1 MRRLRQYEC
10 RPSLRKNSPGA
21 PGATRPLPDLF
32 GQHGTI
38 GLMSGEAPR
47 YDVEPGYGGGHTVLQ
62 RHLEHL
68 GLQYVPTR
76 GRYGAPERSV
86 IVLNPSLE
94 QMKDLGKKFGQ
105 ESVVFSKGPE
115 DHRIVY
121 VNGAH
126 AGKFQPYAGKHET
139 FDTEP
144 DNDYT
149 YFPGHGFLRL
159 HFDWNAAPVAFDTSA
174 TEAASSIPGPAT
186 STVEAAGMDGVQP
199 EHGPGDADDRAG
211 APDPDH
217 EDHIKKSSYNKKA
230 QIRART
236 SEQNTRIFGDYLR
249 RLGFLPKASN
259 QDRFGTGPGQR
270 GLSYTPG
277 RGSPAHEL
285 GHALMT
291 PIGESLRE
299 HQQKLGSVSHGS
311 QTSTMTPD
319 QRIAEEGAA
328 FKVQAMVQRRA
339 GVKVTDDSAHR
350 YFEEK
355 PTRGPEEVEAARADA
370 RAALGDYELG
380 IKTLDRK
387 GNMVPGTSVN
397 AQINT
402 RAIPHPNNYQWH
414 DGHTDHH
421 SHGLKK
427 DMRPAVQE
435 HPHAAG
441 PPQEQPHQN
450 AQAAPVGVKTY
461 AQFAAPYGRVVPGT
475 KSNLLH
481 YPYQGKAFEA
491 KKLVADH
498 GFKSYYAGGKYG
510 RPDLGARNYNTKH
523 LMVYDPSPDSGASF
537 NDEGYTDAWR
547 HMHELA
553 HAVTYPA
560 LNSIYGEGRR
570 IGKLGVHRSLRESQ
584 RAVHWE
590 WLAAHKQRELSEQM
604 GIRIPDEDFHRE
616 LNTVMHDAVHRAVTG
631 QFTEPSDEGFIP
643 HPHKVPLET
652 ALGMVTS
659 EAQKLG
665 LTDHNSL
672 VTRKSEGEHTLSEK
686 NITINEAKMALAK
699 TLKEKLEVLKKDYL
713 AMRQKELRKDEAP
726 AVPAATPS
734 LALKVTVPDLANCPK
749 CGNPDAPGSCTCL
762 LKGEGKTAL
771 FSGSE
776 NKGPKEPG
784 LFSGAKKGA
793 EPAKKDEPAL
803 FNGSENK
810 GPKEPGLFN
819 GAHKGAEPAKKGE
832 KSPALFNGADK
843 SGPKQPSLFAR
854 AKGGEDVFKDEP
866 NMSLFSGAENK
877 GDKEPELFNG
887 AKKGASPL
895 GKEEKSAGAKCGQCG
910 KPMNPADAMV
920 GGAGDGK
927 KPTCGAC
934 ARKNHASVVNKSE
947 SPLFKA
953 MAAKNLCK
961 TCMKS
966 HQGPRCSG
974 EPKPVK
980 KDEKS
985 PVEES
990 STPSGEEKHKDAV
1003 LPGDKKSKAIAAEG
1017 SGGKI
1022 TANKTL
1028 KKDGPPMAKPPSG
1041 KNPTATP
1048 ASKPG
1053 AQGVAQAAKPA
1064 VPATGAAP
1072 ITKGDFGMTDSGKA
1086 MTLPKPAAPKKDA
1099 SMIRGRPAG
1108 HIGVGRHALPG
1119 QHLFKKPA
1127 AAPAAAP
1134 AAPAAPSAATGT
1146 K

>member
-47 YDVEPGYGGGHTVLQ
+47 YDVEPGYSGGHTVLQ

-217 EDHIKKSSYNKKA
+217 EDHVKKTDWSDRL
-230 QIRART
+230 QRLRAR
-236 SEQNTRIFGDYLR
+236 RAPYA
-249 RLGFLPKASN
+249 PAS
-259 QDRFGTGPGQR
+259 
-270 GLSYTPG
+270 
-277 RGSPAHEL
+277 H
-285 GHALMT
+285 
-291 PIGESLRE
+291 
-299 HQQKLGSVSHGS
+299 V
-311 QTSTMTPD
+311 
-319 QRIAEEGAA
+319 
-328 FKVQAMVQRRA
+328 
-339 GVKVTDDSAHR
+339 
-350 YFEEK
+350 
-355 PTRGPEEVEAARADA
+355 
-370 RAALGDYELG
+370 
-380 IKTLDRK
+380 
-387 GNMVPGTSVN
+387 
-397 AQINT
+397 
-402 RAIPHPNNYQWH
+402 PHPHRYQWH

-421 SHGLKK
+421 AGLRK
-427 DMRPAVQE
+427 DLKPAVQE

-441 PPQEQPHQN
+441 PPQEQPQHN
-450 AQAAPVGVKTY
+450 EQAAPVGVKTY

-920 GGAGDGK
+920 GGAGDGR

-947 SPLFKA
+947 SPIYKA

-1108 HIGVGRHALPG
+1108 HIGAGRHALPG

-1134 AAPAAPSAATGT
+1134 VAPAAPSAATGT